1 MHNAGERGGEG
12 EGADVVKGDAAAAQ
26 QEKLQES

>member
-1 MHNAGERGGEG
+1 MHNAGEGEKG
-12 EGADVVKGDAAAAQ
+12 KEGADVVKGDAAAAQ

>member
-1 MHNAGERGGEG
+1 MHNAGEGGEG